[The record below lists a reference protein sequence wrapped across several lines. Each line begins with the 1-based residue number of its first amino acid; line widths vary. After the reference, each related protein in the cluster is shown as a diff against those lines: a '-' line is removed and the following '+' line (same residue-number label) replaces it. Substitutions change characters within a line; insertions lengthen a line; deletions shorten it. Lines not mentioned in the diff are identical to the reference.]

1 MQFHQLKRKTKNK
14 KHVQIGRGGKRG
26 KTSGRGTKGQKARA
40 GHKIRPEIRDT
51 IKRLPKL
58 RGYAFRSIQDKP
70 VVVSLEMLEKV
81 FQDGAEINISA
92 LVKACIVPTYKGKYP
107 RVKIV
112 GDNKGLKFS
121 KKITVSGIKVS
132 QSVKDVI
139 EKVGGK
145 IKSDEPKVMGNE
157 DKKHTHRSPLTTHD

>member
-14 KHVQIGRGGKRG
+14 KHVQVGRGGKRG

-70 VVVSLEMLEKV
+70 VVLSLGMIEKV
-81 FQDGAEINISA
+81 FQDGSEITTEV
-92 LVKACIVPTYKGKYP
+92 LVKAGVVSTYKGRYP
-107 RVKIV
+107 KVKII
-112 GDNKGLKFS
+112 GDKKETKFS
-121 KKITVSGIKVS
+121 KKFTVSGIKVS
-132 QSVKDVI
+132 QSVKNVV
-139 EKVGGK
+139 EKAGGT
-145 IKSDEPKVMGNE
+145 IK
-157 DKKHTHRSPLTTHD
+157 